1 MSRKQFR
8 IAASGIAA
16 ASLAALLLSGCSA
29 DNSEDAAGGTAS
41 SKPTRSAAAPVP
53 TPSPTPPAGPV
64 KAPNIGGTVL
74 AQLENQTGTGVIEGI
89 PTDSETLSFAADCYG
104 AGTLEVAVPGLV
116 TFSQECSADALKGHM
131 NSVETQFFQGSP
143 DVAVTVTAN
152 DNVHWAL
159 TVSGSDRIQTVPL
172 PVPTSG

>member
-1 MSRKQFR
+1 MSRKQCG
-8 IAASGIAA
+8 IAVPGIAA
-16 ASLAALLLSGCSA
+16 VSFAALILSGCSA
-29 DNSEDAAGGTAS
+29 DPTNDGVGSTAS
-41 SKPTRSAAAPVP
+41 IKPTRSVAAPVR

-64 KAPNIGGTVL
+64 KAPSIGGMVL

-131 NSVETQFFQGSP
+131 NSVETRFFRGSP

-159 TVSGSDRIQTVPL
+159 TVSGSDRIQTAPL